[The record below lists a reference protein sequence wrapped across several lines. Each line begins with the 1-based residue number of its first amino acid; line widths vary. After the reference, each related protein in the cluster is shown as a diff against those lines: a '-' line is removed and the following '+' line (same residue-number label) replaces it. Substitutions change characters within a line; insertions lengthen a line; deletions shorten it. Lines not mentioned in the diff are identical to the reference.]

1 MTNSKTISKS
11 TWDRYVKLVLEVVE
25 SSVDRNGNYSM
36 LDWNLKLANDTAW
49 AFNFS
54 PDALAEVWIDD
65 KTVYSKYHSFD
76 TRNGTVNLASGSVKV
91 PHNNNGSKTV
101 QIYARML
108 DISTLGNI
116 EWFGENFTLTD
127 IARSSTA
134 GTVSI
139 TNLSAP
145 ITVNIN
151 RTSDSYTHQVWYK
164 MYGSSWID
172 LGKGLGTSVTF
183 TPDPNLASRIP
194 NANQGPMDICVRTY
208 EGTTQIGE
216 DEYTYNY
223 NVPLPSSAK
232 PSLGGIT
239 LTETY
244 HKLKDISTSDIFV
257 QTLSIIGIKFDDVSG
272 YMGSTISS
280 YYAEVVDA
288 NNSVSGD
295 NSKFKFFDKHG
306 NFRIR
311 AYVTDSRGNKS
322 NEIMKDITVLEYH
335 APIASIYA
343 IRSGERNDTITVYR
357 NVKIAPITING
368 QNKNTLSMSFQ
379 TKQTTE
385 QYWNNNIGGALKNM
399 TVDTLINS
407 AVNLTGSF
415 SPEFAFHVRA
425 TISDKFID
433 GVFAEAPSPV
443 PSEKVLISYTPDGLG
458 VGKIRENG
466 MLDVDGEIFSRGKLV
481 QYPAITKP
489 DGRTKRLIGSANT
502 AIIGGMYATD
512 NMTNLPNGVNKTGY
526 LTVINHHSLNTYLV
540 QYYTPMDKDE
550 IWMRRM
556 IGNTWTNW
564 VLFAP
569 TSADTSPKW
578 VNVSTRGG
586 WSSEG
591 LQVSKDKNTVYFRG
605 NISGN
610 SAGTSWGTQVIFI
623 PEGYRP
629 SKDLYMACMDY
640 DYNPTT
646 LYVRT
651 NGYVEIRK
659 YSSSNKWIGFDG
671 NSYVI

>member
-11 TWDRYVKLVLEVVE
+11 TRDRYVKLVLEVIE

-139 TNLSAP
+139 TNLNAP

-151 RTSDSYTHQVWYK
+151 RTSSSYTHQVWYK

-172 LGKGLGTSVTF
+172 LGKEHGTSVTF

-194 NANQGPMDICVRTY
+194 NANQGHMDICVRTY

-216 DEYTYNY
+216 DEYSYNY

-232 PSLGGIT
+232 PSLGGVT

-244 HKLKDISTSDIFV
+244 PKLKDISTSDIFV
-257 QTLSIIGIKFDDVSG
+257 QTLSIIGIKFNDVSG

-322 NEIMKDITVLEYH
+322 N
-335 APIASIYA
+335 
-343 IRSGERNDTITVYR
+343 
-357 NVKIAPITING
+357 
-368 QNKNTLSMSFQ
+368 
-379 TKQTTE
+379 
-385 QYWNNNIGGALKNM
+385 
-399 TVDTLINS
+399 
-407 AVNLTGSF
+407 
-415 SPEFAFHVRA
+415 
-425 TISDKFID
+425 
-433 GVFAEAPSPV
+433 
-443 PSEKVLISYTPDGLG
+443 
-458 VGKIRENG
+458 
-466 MLDVDGEIFSRGKLV
+466 
-481 QYPAITKP
+481 
-489 DGRTKRLIGSANT
+489 
-502 AIIGGMYATD
+502 
-512 NMTNLPNGVNKTGY
+512 
-526 LTVINHHSLNTYLV
+526 
-540 QYYTPMDKDE
+540 
-550 IWMRRM
+550 
-556 IGNTWTNW
+556 
-564 VLFAP
+564 
-569 TSADTSPKW
+569 
-578 VNVSTRGG
+578 
-586 WSSEG
+586 
-591 LQVSKDKNTVYFRG
+591 
-605 NISGN
+605 
-610 SAGTSWGTQVIFI
+610 
-623 PEGYRP
+623 
-629 SKDLYMACMDY
+629 
-640 DYNPTT
+640 
-646 LYVRT
+646 
-651 NGYVEIRK
+651 
-659 YSSSNKWIGFDG
+659 
-671 NSYVI
+671 